1 MILQNTQT
9 LDLSGSEVLK
19 AKNESFVYYLPF

>member
-1 MILQNTQT
+1 MILQNTQS
-9 LDLSGSEVLK
+9 LDLSGFEVLN